1 MMALE
6 EMKRRPAFSRLLIMA
21 INHGVNEP
29 AARAYLRVKDERPSW
44 VFTGV
49 LWTLCSFPG

>member
-1 MMALE
+1 MMASE
-6 EMKRRPAFSRLLIMA
+6 EMKCRPAFSRLLIMA
-21 INHGVNEP
+21 INQGVNEP
-29 AARAYLRVKDERPSW
+29 AVRAYLRVKDERPSS

>member
-6 EMKRRPAFSRLLIMA
+6 EMKRRPAFSRLLMMK
-21 INHGVNEP
+21 INQGVNES
-29 AARAYLRVKDERPSW
+29 AVRGYLRVKDERPSS